1 MSRLAE
7 LLGRLSAS
15 DIFYRSDEYRPVI
28 EEYIEDVQMELA
40 KAVIEDKLP
49 IKKMQVE
56 SPYDVAILSSQIQKP
71 SSAVIAIYH
80 TRGDWRNIA
89 KTFGVPHDSVQLV
102 KVSLHG

>member
-1 MSRLAE
+1 MFE
-7 LLGRLSAS
+7 
-15 DIFYRSDEYRPVI
+15 DYI
-28 EEYIEDVQMELA
+28 EEVQMELA

-49 IKKMQVE
+49 IKKMEVE
-56 SPYDVAILSSQIQKP
+56 SSFDVAMLSSQIQKP

-89 KTFGVPHDSVQLV
+89 KSFSVPHESVQLV